1 MGDRY
6 KVRDGRPQ
14 LSKEPATTEKWGDL
28 QVSIGLKLTI
38 LSDMLRRE
46 TYLLALN
53 GHGAFRSYLY
63 RLHAHSAVGHL

>member
-6 KVRDGRPQ
+6 KIRDGRPQ
-14 LSKEPATTEKWGDL
+14 LSKEPATTEEWGDL

-38 LSDMLRRE
+38 LRRK
-46 TYLLALN
+46 TYLTLALN

-63 RLHAHSAVGHL
+63 RLHIAQSDICS